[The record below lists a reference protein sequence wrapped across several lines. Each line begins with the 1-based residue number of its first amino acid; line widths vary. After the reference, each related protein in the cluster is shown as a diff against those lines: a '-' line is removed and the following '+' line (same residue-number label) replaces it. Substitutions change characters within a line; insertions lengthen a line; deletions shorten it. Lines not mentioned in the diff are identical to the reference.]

1 MLDGLEYG
9 LNFPV
14 FKSSVTSRELKIFFV
29 CYNGN
34 FQIVVRKKLV
44 YLFLCFL
51 YLPSCLIENRE
62 PVVSVEA
69 DFNTGD
75 LLQLC

>member
-1 MLDGLEYG
+1 MLDGLEHG
-9 LNFPV
+9 LNCPV

-29 CYNGN
+29 CFNGN
-34 FQIVVRKKLV
+34 FQIVFRKKLA

-51 YLPSCLIENRE
+51 SLPWCLIENRE

-69 DFNTGD
+69 DFNRGD